1 MLFILMST
9 CLGFTQENSAV
20 YRIGSEDTISV
31 LVARH
36 PEFSGDFLVPSD
48 GYVSL
53 PAVGQIHV
61 SGMTLAEISEH
72 VSSLLKS
79 RLKDPEV
86 SVTLRS
92 AGMQRVYV
100 LGSVQKPGLYDLKP
114 GWRITHCV
122 AAAGGLGGSC
132 EPNDCTATVVRYAN
146 GKREAVQMKDAMQ
159 GLEQTNLPIESG
171 DVIMIE
177 SRETM
182 PVYVTGRVKSPGI
195 YRINK
200 DHAGIMEAL
209 TLAGGTLENSALD
222 RVTVIS
228 SDHKTRTVNLTPI
241 AMNGEHEP
249 NIGIEPGDL
258 IVVPE
263 DMSKVA
269 VLGYINKPGF
279 YPIRNGEK
287 LLLSDALGLAGGSDR
302 KRGEIGSIALIRTE
316 NGVQTRKMYDLSK
329 FLKSGDVTQNPAINA
344 GDIIYVPQTNK
355 PDWDFVM
362 RSLTTVAVLMNPFIP

>member
-1 MLFILMST
+1 MGFAQESST
-9 CLGFTQENSAV
+9 
-20 YRIGSEDTISV
+20 YRVGSEDTISV

-48 GYVSL
+48 GCISL
-53 PAVGQIHV
+53 PAIGQVHV
-61 SGMTLAEISEH
+61 SGMTLVEISEN
-72 VSSLLKS
+72 VASRLKS

-122 AAAGGLGGSC
+122 AAAGGLGSGC

-146 GKREAVQMKDAMQ
+146 GKRETVQMRDAMQ
-159 GLEQTNLPIESG
+159 GLDLTNLSIESG
-171 DVIMIE
+171 DVVMIE

-182 PVYVTGRVKSPGI
+182 PVYVTGKVKSPGI
-195 YRINK
+195 YRVNK
-200 DHAGIMEAL
+200 DHAGVMEAL

-228 SDHKTRTVNLTPI
+228 SDNTTRTVDLNPL
-241 AMNGEHEP
+241 AMNGKQEP
-249 NIGIEPGDL
+249 NITIKPGDL

-263 DMSKVA
+263 DVSKVA
-269 VLGYINKPGF
+269 VLGYVNKPGF
-279 YPIRNGEK
+279 YSIRRSEK

-302 KRGEIGSIALIRTE
+302 KRGEVGSIALIRNE
-316 NGVQTRKMYDLSK
+316 NGMQTRTMYDMSK
-329 FLKSGDVTQNPAINA
+329 FLKSGDLTQNPTINA
-344 GDIIYVPQTNK
+344 GDIIYVPQTRK

-362 RSLTTVAVLMNPFIP
+362 RSLTTVAILMNPFIP